1 MSWSIWHN
9 NIGLGGRA
17 FTFVMGAI
25 VILLAGFSFASS
37 LPASAIF
44 NWIMDVLG
52 LGFVSLTMILIL
64 VSIFSGM
71 KLLET
76 RGENPSEAIDGFR
89 RKWLLSGLQACNGIA
104 TIALTF
110 TLLGISLGIGSLSHG
125 GLTPD
130 TINDVIADLT
140 QHFSMAFMTSVV
152 GLPVSAVLRTI
163 LILINATVMSSDR
176 PAHHANPFVVGE

>member
-1 MSWSIWHN
+1 MSWASWHN

-17 FTFVMGAI
+17 VSLVIGAM

-37 LPASAIF
+37 LPASANF
-44 NWIMDVLG
+44 NWIVDVLG

-76 RGENPSEAIDGFR
+76 RGEAASDAVDGFR

-130 TINDVIADLT
+130 TINDVISELT
-140 QHFSMAFMTSVV
+140 QHFSMAFMTSVI

-163 LILINATVMSSDR
+163 LILINATVMSGDR
-176 PAHHANPFVVGE
+176 PAHHATPLVVGE

>member
-1 MSWSIWHN
+1 MSWSVWQD

-17 FTFVMGAI
+17 VTLVMGSM

-44 NWIMDVLG
+44 KWVVDILG

-76 RGENPSEAIDGFR
+76 RGEDPSDAIDGYR

-110 TLLGISLGIGSLSHG
+110 TLLGISLGIGSLSQG

-140 QHFSMAFMTSVV
+140 QHFSMAFMTSVI

-163 LILINATVMSSDR
+163 LILVNATVMSSDR
-176 PAHHANPFVVGE
+176 PIHHATPIVVGE

>member
-1 MSWSIWHN
+1 M
-9 NIGLGGRA
+9 
-17 FTFVMGAI
+17 

-44 NWIMDVLG
+44 NWIVDVLG

-76 RGENPSEAIDGFR
+76 RGEASSDAVDGFR

-130 TINDVIADLT
+130 TINDVISELT
-140 QHFSMAFMTSVV
+140 QHFSMAFMTSVI

-163 LILINATVMSSDR
+163 LILINATVMSGDR
-176 PAHHANPFVVGE
+176 PAHHATPLVVGE